1 MKNLVKLT
9 LLAALLL
16 CSSTTYAQKF
26 GYVNSQELITAMPE
40 RDSALSKYQK
50 FAQDQQSQLETIQV
64 EFNNKYLDY
73 QKNAETLSES
83 AKQLKERE
91 LQDLQKRFDDFQQV
105 AEQDAQKM
113 QQQLMGPVITKAQ
126 DAIKKVAQ
134 AAGYTIVFDVAAGAM
149 AYYNEATVTNILP
162 LVKRNSALWTNLQLR
177 NNQIAVRNKRQARRP
192 AFLFIDC
199 LEGNVLGAV

>member
-16 CSSTTYAQKF
+16 CGSTTYAQKF

-91 LQDLQKRFDDFQQV
+91 LQDLQKRFDDFQQ
-105 AEQDAQKM
+105 AQKM

-162 LVKRNSALWTNLQLR
+162 LVKKELG
-177 NNQIAVRNKRQARRP
+177 IVDKP
-192 AFLFIDC
+192 A
-199 LEGNVLGAV
+199 AAK

>member
-1 MKNLVKLT
+1 
-9 LLAALLL
+9 
-16 CSSTTYAQKF
+16 
-26 GYVNSQELITAMPE
+26 MPE

-113 QQQLMGPVITKAQ
+113 QQQLMGPVITTAQ
-126 DAIKKVAQ
+126 DAIKKVAP

-162 LVKRNSALWTNLQLR
+162 LVKKELG
-177 NNQIAVRNKRQARRP
+177 IVDKP
-192 AFLFIDC
+192 A
-199 LEGNVLGAV
+199 AAK

>member
-16 CSSTTYAQKF
+16 CGSTTYAQKF

-91 LQDLQKRFDDFQQV
+91 LQDLQKRFDDFQPV

-162 LVKRNSALWTNLQLR
+162 LVKNSIIELTTDYSFCSRAAMPDAL
-177 NNQIAVRNKRQARRP
+177 P
-192 AFLFIDC
+192 AADS
-199 LEGNVLGAV
+199 

>member
-16 CSSTTYAQKF
+16 CGSTTYAQKF

-113 QQQLMGPVITKAQ
+113 QQQLMGPVITKGPGCDQ
-126 DAIKKVAQ
+126 ESGPGCQAIRSYSMLRPVQ
-134 AAGYTIVFDVAAGAM
+134 WLTTM
-149 AYYNEATVTNILP
+149 RLP
-162 LVKRNSALWTNLQLR
+162 
-177 NNQIAVRNKRQARRP
+177 
-192 AFLFIDC
+192 
-199 LEGNVLGAV
+199 

>member
-1 MKNLVKLT
+1 MIRPCPNT
-9 LLAALLL
+9 R
-16 CSSTTYAQKF
+16 SSHKTSRASWRRY
-26 GYVNSQELITAMPE
+26 
-40 RDSALSKYQK
+40 
-50 FAQDQQSQLETIQV
+50 IQV

-162 LVKRNSALWTNLQLR
+162 LVKKELG
-177 NNQIAVRNKRQARRP
+177 IVDKP
-192 AFLFIDC
+192 A
-199 LEGNVLGAV
+199 AAK

>member
-1 MKNLVKLT
+1 M
-9 LLAALLL
+9 
-16 CSSTTYAQKF
+16 SS
-26 GYVNSQELITAMPE
+26 SQDLITADAGE
-40 RDSALSKYQK
+40 RDSALVQTTRS
-50 FAQDQQSQLETIQV
+50 FAARPVGASWKPIQV

-126 DAIKKVAQ
+126 DAIKKAAQ

-162 LVKRNSALWTNLQLR
+162 LVKKELG
-177 NNQIAVRNKRQARRP
+177 IVDKP
-192 AFLFIDC
+192 A
-199 LEGNVLGAV
+199 AAK

>member
-16 CSSTTYAQKF
+16 CGSTTYAQKF

-149 AYYNEATVTNILP
+149 L
-162 LVKRNSALWTNLQLR
+162 KRNSALWTNLQLR
-177 NNQIAVRNKRQARRP
+177 NNQIAVRNKKGRP
-192 AFLFIDC
+192 AGLPFLFIDC

>member
-16 CSSTTYAQKF
+16 CGSTTYAQKF

-162 LVKRNSALWTNLQLR
+162 LVKKELGHCGQTCSCR
-177 NNQIAVRNKRQARRP
+177 NNQIAVRNKKGRP
-192 AFLFIDC
+192 AGLPFLFY
-199 LEGNVLGAV
+199 

>member
-16 CSSTTYAQKF
+16 CGSTTYAQKF

-126 DAIKKVAQ
+126 DAITYYN
-134 AAGYTIVFDVAAGAM
+134 AAG
-149 AYYNEATVTNILP
+149 
-162 LVKRNSALWTNLQLR
+162 
-177 NNQIAVRNKRQARRP
+177 
-192 AFLFIDC
+192 
-199 LEGNVLGAV
+199 

>member
-16 CSSTTYAQKF
+16 CGSTTYAQKF

-162 LVKRNSALWTNLQLR
+162 LVKKELWHCGQTCSCEIIKLLSE
-177 NNQIAVRNKRQARRP
+177 IKKAGPQAC
-192 AFLFIDC
+192 LFIY
-199 LEGNVLGAV
+199 

>member
-16 CSSTTYAQKF
+16 CGSTTYAQKF

-83 AKQLKERE
+83 ANSSKSANCRIS
-91 LQDLQKRFDDFQQV
+91 RNV
-105 AEQDAQKM
+105 S
-113 QQQLMGPVITKAQ
+113 T
-126 DAIKKVAQ
+126 
-134 AAGYTIVFDVAAGAM
+134 TSSR
-149 AYYNEATVTNILP
+149 LP
-162 LVKRNSALWTNLQLR
+162 NRM
-177 NNQIAVRNKRQARRP
+177 RRK
-192 AFLFIDC
+192 C
-199 LEGNVLGAV
+199 SSN

>member
-1 MKNLVKLT
+1 
-9 LLAALLL
+9 
-16 CSSTTYAQKF
+16 
-26 GYVNSQELITAMPE
+26 MPE

-113 QQQLMGPVITKAQ
+113 QQLSLIHIAKVRGP
-126 DAIKKVAQ
+126 D
-134 AAGYTIVFDVAAGAM
+134 YSF
-149 AYYNEATVTNILP
+149 N
-162 LVKRNSALWTNLQLR
+162 W
-177 NNQIAVRNKRQARRP
+177 RR
-192 AFLFIDC
+192 
-199 LEGNVLGAV
+199 

>member
-16 CSSTTYAQKF
+16 CGSTTYAQKF

-91 LQDLQKRFDDFQQV
+91 LQDPETFRRLPAGCRTGCAENAAATDGARNHEGPGCDQESGPGCRLYDRIRCCGRCNGLLQ
-105 AEQDAQKM
+105 
-113 QQQLMGPVITKAQ
+113 
-126 DAIKKVAQ
+126 
-134 AAGYTIVFDVAAGAM
+134 
-149 AYYNEATVTNILP
+149 
-162 LVKRNSALWTNLQLR
+162 
-177 NNQIAVRNKRQARRP
+177 
-192 AFLFIDC
+192 
-199 LEGNVLGAV
+199 

>member
-1 MKNLVKLT
+1 M
-9 LLAALLL
+9 
-16 CSSTTYAQKF
+16 
-26 GYVNSQELITAMPE
+26 
-40 RDSALSKYQK
+40 
-50 FAQDQQSQLETIQV
+50 ETIQV

-126 DAIKKVAQ
+126 D
-134 AAGYTIVFDVAAGAM
+134 TIVFDVAAGAM

-162 LVKRNSALWTNLQLR
+162 LVKKELG
-177 NNQIAVRNKRQARRP
+177 IVDKP
-192 AFLFIDC
+192 A
-199 LEGNVLGAV
+199 AAK

>member
-1 MKNLVKLT
+1 MYFSDILIHPMAS
-9 LLAALLL
+9 LADRSFQSVFLRQFP
-16 CSSTTYAQKF
+16 T
-26 GYVNSQELITAMPE
+26 
-40 RDSALSKYQK
+40 ALSKYQK

-83 AKQLKERE
+83 AKQLTERE

-162 LVKRNSALWTNLQLR
+162 LVKKELG
-177 NNQIAVRNKRQARRP
+177 IVDKP
-192 AFLFIDC
+192 A
-199 LEGNVLGAV
+199 AAK